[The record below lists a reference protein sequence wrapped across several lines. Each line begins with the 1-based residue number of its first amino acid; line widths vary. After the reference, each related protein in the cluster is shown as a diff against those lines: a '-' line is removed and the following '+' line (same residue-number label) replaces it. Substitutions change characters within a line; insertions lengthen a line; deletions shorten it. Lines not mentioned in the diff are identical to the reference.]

1 MHLRRLTFDPSL
13 DQFPVWTPDG
23 QRIVFASLRGGAFS
37 SLFAQAADG
46 TGTVERLT
54 TGADTQSPA
63 FVAPDGTA
71 IVGAE
76 ISPKTAGDIVR
87 FPLKGSAGSG
97 PSVVEPLVRTPAIEY
112 LPELSPDGR
121 YIAYQ
126 SDKSAR
132 DEIYVRPFPHVNDGE
147 WQVSTAGG
155 TSPMWARTGR
165 ELFYLGAD
173 GALMAVPVQTSGG
186 TFTFRNP
193 AKLFATAYAAP
204 VRYARSYDVSPD
216 AQRFLMIKENVVGDL
231 NARRTSM
238 VVVLNWSEELKRLVP
253 TR

>member
-1 MHLRRLTFDPSL
+1 MHLRRLTFDPSP

-23 QRIVFASLRGGAFS
+23 QRIVFASLRTGAFN
-37 SLFAQAADG
+37 LFAQAADG

-54 TGADTQSPA
+54 TSANTQSPA

-71 IVGAE
+71 IIGAE
-76 ISPKTAGDIVR
+76 ISPKTAAEIVR
-87 FPLKGSAGSG
+87 FQLNGSAGSVL
-97 PSVVEPLVRTPAIEY
+97 SVLEPLVRTPAIEY

-126 SDKSAR
+126 SDESAR
-132 DEIYVRPFPHVNDGE
+132 DEIYVRTFPHVNDGV

-155 TSPMWARTGR
+155 TSPTWARTGR

-186 TFTFRNP
+186 TFAVGNP
-193 AKLFATAYAAP
+193 AKLLDTAYATP
-204 VRYARSYDVSPD
+204 GRYARSYDYP
-216 AQRFLMIKENVVGDL
+216 
-231 NARRTSM
+231 RTHSG
-238 VVVLNWSEELKRLVP
+238 S
-253 TR
+253 